1 VDFAPRRFVPVDAA
15 IDRKLAA
22 IAAYRSQTTKCSY
35 LADDLLRAT
44 ARYWGRFVESDH
56 AEPLE
61 IVRQQVMT
69 RSNSESTQ
77 RTIDFKEV
85 DGDVLSSS

>member
-1 VDFAPRRFVPVDAA
+1 
-15 IDRKLAA
+15 
-22 IAAYRSQTTKCSY
+22 
-35 LADDLLRAT
+35 
-44 ARYWGRFVESDH
+44 VESDH

-61 IVRQQVMT
+61 IIRQQVMT